1 MEKPNIETLVE
12 TIQSLGVVNLTE
24 LSIPLALTC
33 QTFPPQHWG
42 SDTLEESLKV
52 TLPKSLKQLWH
63 KTSELRLFEDL
74 TYGQWGLVIWSP
86 EQVIQEQE
94 TRMAQRQE
102 DFRSSDLIIGEF
114 LGDSELLLI
123 RCDEQH
129 TDFSKIMIAL
139 PLEQREDW
147 YVAAD
152 SLEEFL
158 SQWITFRGEKF
169 WESSFVTNHPSL
181 AL

>member
-1 MEKPNIETLVE
+1 MEKPNIETLIESV
-12 TIQSLGVVNLTE
+12 QSLGVVNLTE

-33 QTFPPQHWG
+33 QTFPAQPWRP
-42 SDTLEESLKV
+42 DIFKESLKI
-52 TLPKSLKQLWH
+52 TLPEGLKQLWYQV
-63 KTSELRLFEDL
+63 SELRLFEDL
-74 TYGQWGLVIWSP
+74 TYGQWGLVFWSP
-86 EQVIQEQE
+86 NQVIQEQE

-123 RCDEQH
+123 RCNEQE
-129 TDFSKIMIAL
+129 TDFGKVMIAL
-139 PLEQREDW
+139 PLEQREEW

-158 SQWITFRGEKF
+158 SKWITFRGEKF